1 MARRIAHFNDPKLEA
16 QIQELIEASNALQ
29 VQINNLLDEVGI
41 EPHADTHAI
50 GGIDPVTPISIGAAT
65 SSHDHA
71 WADIASGVPATATR
85 WPSWSEVTEKPAT
98 ATRWPSWSEVTSK
111 PSTFTP
117 STHSHSWADVT
128 GQPST
133 ATRWPSW
140 SEVTGK
146 PSAFA
151 PSSHKGTHAI
161 GGADILTPADIG
173 AVSKDGDEMAGYLQI
188 GDIKIR
194 KLGSATGSANKW
206 WKLVKIQN
214 IIPQT
219 SGSERTTFSGLL
231 FAQTNFGLAGNKQ
244 GVYAYAFGVRPTIK
258 PVLITLGDAIPTGGS
273 QPRFQ
278 IWKGSDDYHYLY
290 FEQPTY
296 SRYCTFQYT
305 AQDITEYWTEED
317 PTTVSGI
324 ALAWDSATD
333 STQGMYVG
341 TNKVWHAGNDGSGS
355 GLDAD
360 LLDGKHASS
369 FANASHN
376 HFGNEIRVETLASD
390 PASPAVGRIWLIV

>member
-1 MARRIAHFNDPKLEA
+1 MARRLAHFNDPKLEA

-140 SEVTGK
+140 SEVTSK
-146 PSAFA
+146 PSTFT
-151 PSSHKGTHAI
+151 PSSHNHSSLSGLTQVSTGGGGLKVQTSYGYITVGPANTGWSHFGTDR
-161 GGADILTPADIG
+161 GAFHFNKTI
-173 AVSKDGDEMAGYLQI
+173 AVT
-188 GDIKIR
+188 GDIRHGPSYNIRVPKIWVQ
-194 KLGSATGSANKW
+194 S
-206 WKLVKIQN
+206 
-214 IIPQT
+214 
-219 SGSERTTFSGLL
+219 
-231 FAQTNFGLAGNKQ
+231 
-244 GVYAYAFGVRPTIK
+244 
-258 PVLITLGDAIPTGGS
+258 S
-273 QPRFQ
+273 QP
-278 IWKGSDDYHYLY
+278 
-290 FEQPTY
+290 
-296 SRYCTFQYT
+296 T
-305 AQDITEYWTEED
+305 AT
-317 PTTVSGI
+317 
-324 ALAWDSATD
+324 A
-333 STQGMYVG
+333 
-341 TNKVWHAGNDGSGS
+341 AG
-355 GLDAD
+355 D
-360 LLDGKHASS
+360 LW
-369 FANASHN
+369 
-376 HFGNEIRVETLASD
+376 IQT
-390 PASPAVGRIWLIV
+390 